1 MHSSPASECRLEP
14 ELATDRAG
22 ASPLPIYDR
31 STKELMHEFA
41 KERLK
46 PGQVFGKRD
55 AISWFAE
62 NYPKIKPASVANSV
76 GSMSVNA
83 PVRMNYS
90 VIKPNAGY
98 DLFFKIADGQFRLWD
113 KEHDPVP
120 IYRSDAE
127 HDEDSMST
135 DESVPEES
143 DESETEGSTE
153 FAYEQHLQ
161 SYLVKSLS
169 SVEPG
174 LRLYERDG
182 ITGVEFRV
190 GGRYIDILA
199 LDAQGN
205 YVVIELKVSRGYDR
219 TIGQLLRY
227 MGWIKKNLADGKS
240 VRGII
245 VASDITEDL
254 RLAAS
259 QLRDVKLL
267 EYEISFSLKPV

>member
-1 MHSSPASECRLEP
+1 VTNRLHESQP
-14 ELATDRAG
+14 EKEYL
-22 ASPLPIYDR
+22 PLPIYDR

-41 KERLK
+41 EERLK

-62 NYPKIKPASVANSV
+62 KYPKIKPASVANSV

-98 DLFFKIADGQFRLWD
+98 DLFYKIADGQFRLWD
-113 KEHDPVP
+113 EKNDPP
-120 IYRSDAE
+120 PMYRDDFLSVD
-127 HDEDSMST
+127 DEENPGDTST
-135 DESVPEES
+135 DELDENESV
-143 DESETEGSTE
+143 GSAE

-161 SYLVKSLS
+161 SYLVKSLAT
-169 SVEPG
+169 VEPG
-174 LRLYERDG
+174 LKLYEQNG
-182 ITGVEFRV
+182 VTGVEFSV

-199 LDAQGN
+199 VDARGN
-205 YVVIELKVSRGYDR
+205 FVVIELKVSRGYDR

-227 MGWIKKNLADGKS
+227 MGWIEKNLADGKK

-259 QLRDVKLL
+259 RIPDVKLL
-267 EYEISFSLKPV
+267 EYEISFSLKPVEL